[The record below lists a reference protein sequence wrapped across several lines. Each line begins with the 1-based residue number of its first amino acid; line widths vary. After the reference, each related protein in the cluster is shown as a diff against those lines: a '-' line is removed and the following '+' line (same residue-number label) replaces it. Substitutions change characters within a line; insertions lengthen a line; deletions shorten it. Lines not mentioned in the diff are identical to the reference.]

1 MHTAKHRAWT
11 RKNWSKNQP
20 SHHER
25 TVMKKKCGKKCFL
38 GENNTFPI
46 CLKNTCYQ
54 NKEGVLAAYKRA
66 REWISLSK
74 KSKQGKSSSYYKRIS
89 KRARNILKRTAKRRH
104 H

>member
-11 RKNWSKNQP
+11 RKNWKRNNP

-25 TVMKKKCGKKCFL
+25 TVMKKMCGKKCFL

-46 CLKNTCYQ
+46 CVKNTCYA
-54 NKEGVLAAYKRA
+54 NREGVMAAYKRA
-66 REWISLSK
+66 REWTTLSK
-74 KSKQGKSSSYYKRIS
+74 TSKQGKSSIYYKKIAS
-89 KRARNILKRTAKRRH
+89 KARKMLKKTARGH